1 MQASSRRIID
11 MTIDQVESEVHKALA
26 EAVPLDQIRNMTIGN
41 VEEAVHAAVT
51 GLNFIDF
58 GDFFLASPN
67 VSLFANSLGLLLRLS
82 VS

>member
-58 GDFFLASPN
+58 GDFF
-67 VSLFANSLGLLLRLS
+67 
-82 VS
+82 